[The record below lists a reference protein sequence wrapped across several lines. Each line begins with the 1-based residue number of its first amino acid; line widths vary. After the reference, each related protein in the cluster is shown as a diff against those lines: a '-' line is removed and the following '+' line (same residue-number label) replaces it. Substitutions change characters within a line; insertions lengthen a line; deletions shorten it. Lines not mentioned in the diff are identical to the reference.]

1 MGSIP
6 GRWGGAGV
14 VAPEELATECRG
26 ADGRP
31 FSTPD
36 PPPGGPAA
44 EAALLRAGQAGD
56 LGALERLVTLHKRSL
71 YALCRG
77 ILANAEDAEDAAQ
90 ETFLRALRALPRFR
104 GDATFRTWLFRIAVN
119 VCLQWKA
126 AARREADT
134 RSSEPWDEDDP
145 SSAPETASPERIALR
160 HLQVTEALRS
170 LLPRHRA
177 ILLLRELEG
186 WSVPEIA
193 AALHWNEKR
202 VRNELYKARRALADW
217 RRNAAEGDE
226 R

>member
-1 MGSIP
+1 MVSIP
-6 GRWGGAGV
+6 GRWEGARV
-14 VAPEELATECRG
+14 VAPDELAAACRG
-26 ADGRP
+26 ADDRSS
-31 FSTPD
+31 STPD
-36 PPPGGPAA
+36 SLPGGPAA

-56 LGALERLVTLHKRSL
+56 RAALERLVTLHKRPL
-71 YALCRG
+71 YTLCRG
-77 ILANAEDAEDAAQ
+77 ILANADDAEDAAQ

-126 AARREADT
+126 AARREADS
-134 RSSEPWDEDDP
+134 RSGEPWDEGI
-145 SSAPETASPERIALR
+145 APPAPDSASPERIALR
-160 HLQVTEALRS
+160 HLQVMEALRS

-202 VRNELYKARRALADW
+202 VRNELYKARRALAEW
-217 RRNAAEGDE
+217 RRGVAEGDE